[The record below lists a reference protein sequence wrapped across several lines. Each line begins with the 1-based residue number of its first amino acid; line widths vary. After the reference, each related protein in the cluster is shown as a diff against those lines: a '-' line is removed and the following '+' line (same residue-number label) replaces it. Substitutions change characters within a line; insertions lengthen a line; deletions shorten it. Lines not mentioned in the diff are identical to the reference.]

1 MMKTAPL
8 KSNTPRP
15 ALRLVSTKDM
25 DRDTWLRIRKNGIGS
40 SDAAAAVGV
49 CPYRS
54 QLELWLIKTGRDT
67 SMPRTDPH
75 DDKTPTYW
83 GTLLEPFVA
92 EAYTRRTGNKVR
104 RVNAILQHPD
114 ADKSW
119 MLANI
124 DREVVGSRDV
134 QVLECKTTGEFGARL
149 WRNGVPEHIQCQVQ
163 HQLAV
168 TGKLA
173 ADVCVL
179 LCGQELREFRITRDD
194 ELIARL
200 IELERQFWWY
210 VETDTQPP
218 VDGSESAAKALQYL
232 YPQNTG
238 NTLDLS
244 HDEVMCST
252 FAELTSVRSSLDHFQ
267 QREALLKQQIQQ
279 RMGDAG
285 RARFGASEVSWKRS
299 KDSVGLDTARLLQDQ
314 PELITQYPLIK
325 AGSRRFLIH
334 A

>member
-1 MMKTAPL
+1 MIATNPKRQI
-8 KSNTPRP
+8 PRP

-40 SDAAAAVGV
+40 SDAAAAAGV

-75 DDKTPTYW
+75 DDKSPTYW

-92 EAYTRRTGNKVR
+92 EAYTRRTGNRVR

-114 ADKSW
+114 SDKAW

-124 DREVVGSRDV
+124 DREIIGSPDV

-149 WRNGVPEHIQCQVQ
+149 WKHGVPEHIQCQVQ

-168 TGKLA
+168 TGKHA

-179 LCGQELREFRITRDD
+179 LCGQELQVHRIYRDD

-200 IELERQFWWY
+200 IELERRFWRY
-210 VETDTQPP
+210 VETDTPPP
-218 VDGSESAAKALQYL
+218 VDGSDSSALALQYL
-232 YPQNTG
+232 YPREERSVV
-238 NTLDLS
+238 DLS
-244 HDEVMCST
+244 SDADMEST
-252 FAELTSVRSSLDHFQ
+252 FSRLRLVRDEAAAFATE
-267 QREALLKQQIQQ
+267 EALLKQRIQE
-279 RMGDAG
+279 RMADHARAHFAAGD
-285 RARFGASEVSWKRS
+285 VSWRRS
-299 KDSVGLDTARLLQDQ
+299 KDSITLDTVRLLQDQ
-314 PELITQYPLIK
+314 PQLLEQYPQVK
-325 AGSRRFLIH
+325 RGSRRFLIH